1 LEIKNKFTVKP
12 LGWPS
17 SGFPGPQGPYYCSV
31 GANICYGRA
40 IMDAHYKACLFAGIK
55 ISGTNCEVMPGQWEY
70 QVGPCLG
77 IEAGDQMW
85 ISRYLLGRVA
95 EDFGISVSLEPKL
108 FKDWNG
114 AGCHTNYSTKT
125 MREKGGMDYIE
136 GLLKRMAPKHVL
148 HISLYGN
155 NEKRLTGHH
164 ETSNK
169 EVFSYGVGSRACS
182 VRIPTSTAAE
192 KKGYIEDRRP
202 ASDMDPYVVCA
213 AIIDTT
219 LLEESKLQPLVEQ
232 YLKWK
237 EWVKTAEIEE

>member
-1 LEIKNKFTVKP
+1 
-12 LGWPS
+12 
-17 SGFPGPQGPYYCSV
+17 
-31 GANICYGRA
+31 
-40 IMDAHYKACLFAGIK
+40 
-55 ISGTNCEVMPGQWEY
+55 MPGQWEY
-70 QVGPCLG
+70 KVGPCLG
-77 IEAGDQMW
+77 IAAADQVW

-95 EDFGISVSLEPKL
+95 EDFNVTVSFEPKL

-125 MREKGGMDYIE
+125 MREIGGMDYIE
-136 GLLKRMAPKHVL
+136 GLLKKMAPKHQF
-148 HISLYGN
+148 HIALYGN

-169 EVFSYGVGSRACS
+169 EVFSYGAGNRACS

-202 ASDMDPYVVCA
+202 ASDMDPYVVCG

-219 LLEESKLQPLVEQ
+219 LLEESLIAPLQQ
-232 YLKWK
+232 HYQKWS
-237 EWVKTAEIEE
+237 EWVKTAGIEL

>member
-1 LEIKNKFTVKP
+1 
-12 LGWPS
+12 
-17 SGFPGPQGPYYCSV
+17 
-31 GANICYGRA
+31 
-40 IMDAHYKACLFAGIK
+40 
-55 ISGTNCEVMPGQWEY
+55 MPGQWEY

-77 IEAGDQMW
+77 IEAGDHMW